1 MIIMQNFLEI
11 NNIIKEYQIVGKK
24 VLALNNVS
32 INVNKGDCLA
42 IVGES
47 GSGKTTLGRIILGLE
62 YPTSGEIILENINIT
77 KKRNK
82 QNRKDI
88 QVVQQN
94 PLTSL
99 NPKKKIFSTISL
111 PIKIH
116 NIATSKDIIE
126 NVSTLLS
133 SVGLNEKLMHRFPST
148 LSGGQRQRVAI
159 ARAIAPKPKIIILD
173 EPTSALDVLVQA
185 KVLKLLVDIQKKFE
199 LTYLFITHDL
209 GVVRNISNKVV
220 VLQNGEV
227 VEQGETVDLFQ
238 NPKTEYTK
246 NLIRSIPVVS
256 SEEEKIKP

>member
-1 MIIMQNFLEI
+1 
-11 NNIIKEYQIVGKK
+11 
-24 VLALNNVS
+24 
-32 INVNKGDCLA
+32 
-42 IVGES
+42 
-47 GSGKTTLGRIILGLE
+47 
-62 YPTSGEIILENINIT
+62 
-77 KKRNK
+77 
-82 QNRKDI
+82 
-88 QVVQQN
+88 
-94 PLTSL
+94 
-99 NPKKKIFSTISL
+99 
-111 PIKIH
+111 
-116 NIATSKDIIE
+116 
-126 NVSTLLS
+126 
-133 SVGLNEKLMHRFPST
+133 MHRFPST

>member
-1 MIIMQNFLEI
+1 MKNLLKIE
-11 NNIIKEYQIVGKK
+11 NIVKEYNIVGKK
-24 VLALNNVS
+24 VMALDDVS
-32 INVNKGDCLA
+32 ISVNEGDCLA

-62 YPTSGEIILENINIT
+62 QPTIGKILFDNLDIT

-82 QNRKDI
+82 KLRKDI

-99 NPKKKIFSTISL
+99 NPKKKILSSISL
-111 PIKIH
+111 PLKIH
-116 NIATSKDIIE
+116 NISNNSNLLQHVKD
-126 NVSTLLS
+126 LLS
-133 SVGLNEKLMHRFPST
+133 SVGLDENLLHRFPSS

-159 ARAIAPKPKIIILD
+159 ARSIAPNPKMLVLD

-185 KVLKLLVDIQKKFE
+185 KILKLLVDIQKKFQ

-209 GVVRNISNKVV
+209 GIVRNISNKVI
-220 VLQNGEV
+220 VLQNGKI
-227 VEQGETVDLFQ
+227 VEQGETTDLFH
-238 NPKTEYTK
+238 NPKTEYAR

-256 SEEEKIKP
+256 KEEEEVKP

>member
-1 MIIMQNFLEI
+1 MENLLKV
-11 NNIIKEYQIVGKK
+11 NNIIKEYYIAGKK
-24 VLALNNVS
+24 VTALDDVS
-32 INVNKGDCLA
+32 ININKGDCLA

-62 YPTSGEIILENINIT
+62 KPTVGNIFFDSLDIT
-77 KKRNK
+77 KHRNK
-82 QNRKDI
+82 KNRKDI

-111 PIKIH
+111 PLKIH
-116 NIATSKDIIE
+116 NILNNTNLLQNVKD
-126 NVSTLLS
+126 LLA
-133 SVGLNEKLMHRFPST
+133 SVGLNENLMHRFPSS

-159 ARAIAPKPKIIILD
+159 ARAIAPKPKIVVLD

-185 KVLKLLVDIQKKFE
+185 KVLKLLVDIQKKFQ

-209 GVVRNISNKVV
+209 GVVRNISNRVV
-220 VLQNGEV
+220 VLQDGKI

-256 SEEEKIKP
+256 KEEEEIKP

>member
-1 MIIMQNFLEI
+1 MQNFLKI
-11 NNIIKEYQIVGKK
+11 NNIIKEYQIAGKK
-24 VLALNNVS
+24 ILALNNIS

-77 KKRNK
+77 KKRTK

-99 NPKKKIFSTISL
+99 NPKKKILSTISL

-116 NIATSKDIIE
+116 NITNAKDIIK
-126 NVSTLLS
+126 NVKTLLS

-209 GVVRNISNKVV
+209 GIVRNISNKVV
-220 VLQNGEV
+220 VLQNGKI
-227 VEQGETVDLFQ
+227 VEQGETVNLFQ

-256 SEEEKIKP
+256 NKEESLKP

>member
-1 MIIMQNFLEI
+1 MQNFLKI
-11 NNIIKEYQIVGKK
+11 SNIIKEYQIAGKK
-24 VLALNNVS
+24 ILALNNIS
-32 INVNKGDCLA
+32 INVDKGDCLA

-62 YPTSGEIILENINIT
+62 YPTSGEIFLENINIT
-77 KKRNK
+77 KKRTK

-99 NPKKKIFSTISL
+99 NPKKKILSTISL

-116 NIATSKDIIE
+116 NITHTKDIIE
-126 NVSTLLS
+126 NVKTLLS

-159 ARAIAPKPKIIILD
+159 ARAIAPRPKIIILD

-209 GVVRNISNKVV
+209 GIVRNISNKVA
-220 VLQNGEV
+220 VLQNGKI
-227 VEQGETVDLFQ
+227 VEQGETVNLFQ

-256 SEEEKIKP
+256 NEEESLKP